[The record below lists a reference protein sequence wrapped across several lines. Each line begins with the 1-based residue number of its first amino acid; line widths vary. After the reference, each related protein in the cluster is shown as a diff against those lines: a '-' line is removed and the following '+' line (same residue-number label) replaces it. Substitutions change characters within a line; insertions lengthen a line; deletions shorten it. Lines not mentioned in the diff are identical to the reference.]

1 MIVAIAP
8 CIDEEIERLLRCVG
22 QISVRLR
29 EFFANKSYGD
39 DIETM
44 SSRCARSELSADHAI
59 RSPNPASKAAT
70 RMIG

>member
-44 SSRCARSELSADHAI
+44 FVAVCKVRAVCGSCNSKSES
-59 RSPNPASKAAT
+59 
-70 RMIG
+70 GE